1 MAVSP
6 SPSPGSSDPANVSPV
21 ETQNENDRNTTALWV
36 KGEVS
41 DLTSKVQTLQNAYEE
56 YLDAERV
63 DVFVLDNSR
72 MSHLLWRSRL
82 ILSATT

>member
-1 MAVSP
+1 M
-6 SPSPGSSDPANVSPV
+6 SPV
-21 ETQNENDRNTTALWV
+21 ATQNENDRNTTALWV

-63 DVFVLDNSR
+63 DVFCF
-72 MSHLLWRSRL
+72 
-82 ILSATT
+82 

>member
-1 MAVSP
+1 M
-6 SPSPGSSDPANVSPV
+6 SPV

-36 KGEVS
+36 KREVS

-63 DVFVLDNSR
+63 DVFCF
-72 MSHLLWRSRL
+72 
-82 ILSATT
+82 

>member
-1 MAVSP
+1 MSSSWPVAVSP

-41 DLTSKVQTLQNAYEE
+41 DLTSKVHTLQNAYEE

-63 DVFVLDNSR
+63 DVFCF
-72 MSHLLWRSRL
+72 
-82 ILSATT
+82 

>member
-1 MAVSP
+1 M
-6 SPSPGSSDPANVSPV
+6 SPV